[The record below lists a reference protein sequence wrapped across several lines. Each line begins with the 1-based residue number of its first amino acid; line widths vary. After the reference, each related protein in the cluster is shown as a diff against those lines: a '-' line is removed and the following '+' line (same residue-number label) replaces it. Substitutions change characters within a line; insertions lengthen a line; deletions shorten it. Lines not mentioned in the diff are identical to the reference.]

1 MLGSPAPGQR
11 RAGSGAESHEVP
23 SAPGE
28 VPRSRRHRNRRWLA
42 AVVRATVLQGAGAF
56 VLVSAMLLAMNE
68 LFRAP
73 TAAPAPPAGSQPSA
87 AAPAAPAPVNNVLP
101 LLGADEPIFGQFVN
115 YLGVGSD
122 RESAVGHAAN
132 RDFDFVVYD
141 LEHTPFDI
149 PRLTEYLQWLLD
161 RRAIAEA
168 GLTATKTVF
177 VRMPVNARETNEWVT
192 KNVLDTGV
200 HGLVFPHTETVEQ
213 VLHAVKTMRY
223 PQAPGVAD
231 LEPAGIRGSSPAIA
245 ARYWGLS
252 GGEYRQRADIWRLD
266 PAGSLIPIF
275 IIENRTGVENVRA
288 IARALSESN
297 IGAIL
302 WAGSGDM
309 SVSYAGDQAAV
320 TAGLDTVIDA
330 AREFG
335 LPAGINGTANLAE
348 RYEQGVRMFVS
359 IGVGSRPPSDEERA
373 AVGR

>member
-1 MLGSPAPGQR
+1 MPTP
-11 RAGSGAESHEVP
+11 
-23 SAPGE
+23 PGE
-28 VPRSRRHRNRRWLA
+28 VPGSRREENRKWLA
-42 AVVRATVLQGAGAF
+42 AEVRAAVLQGAGAF
-56 VLVSAMLLAMNE
+56 VLVSALLLAMNE
-68 LFRAP
+68 FSRAP
-73 TAAPAPPAGSQPSA
+73 A
-87 AAPAAPAPVNNVLP
+87 AAPASPGSQSSPVTSASRAPVNNVLP
-101 LLGADEPIFGQFVN
+101 LLEADKPIFGQFVN

-161 RRAIAEA
+161 RRAIADA

-200 HGLVFPHTETVEQ
+200 HGLVYPHTETVEQ
-213 VLHAVKTMRY
+213 VLHAIRSMRY

-231 LEPAGIRGSSPAIA
+231 AEPAGIRGSSPAIA
-245 ARYWGLS
+245 ARYWGLTS
-252 GGEYRQRADIWRLD
+252 REYQQRADIWRLD
-266 PAGSLIPIF
+266 PQGSLIPIF
-275 IIENRTGVENVRA
+275 IIENRTGVENARA
-288 IARALSESN
+288 IAQALAERN

-320 TAGLDTVIDA
+320 AAGLDRVIDA
-330 AREFG
+330 GREFG
-335 LPAGINGTANLAE
+335 LPVGINGTVDLEE
-348 RYEQGVRMFVS
+348 RYAQGVRMFVS
-359 IGVGSRPPSDEERA
+359 IGVGGRPPTPEQRE

>member
-1 MLGSPAPGQR
+1 MGSRPLCLACILVLALGALP
-11 RAGSGAESHEVP
+11 
-23 SAPGE
+23 
-28 VPRSRRHRNRRWLA
+28 
-42 AVVRATVLQGAGAF
+42 T
-56 VLVSAMLLAMNE
+56 
-68 LFRAP
+68 P
-73 TAAPAPPAGSQPSA
+73 TALAQPV
-87 AAPAAPAPVNNVLP
+87 PVNNVLP
-101 LLGADEPIFGQFVN
+101 LLDADKPIFGQFVN

-132 RDFDFVVYD
+132 RAFDFVVYD
-141 LEHTPFDI
+141 LEHTPFDV

-161 RRAIAEA
+161 RRTIAQE
-168 GLTATKTVF
+168 GLTATKSVF
-177 VRMPVNARETNEWVT
+177 VRMPVNARETNEWVV

-200 HGLVFPHTETVEQ
+200 HGLVFPHTETVDQ
-213 VLHAVKTMRY
+213 VLHAVRAMRY

-231 LEPAGIRGSSPAIA
+231 FEPVGIRGSSPAIA

-252 GGEYRQRADIWRLD
+252 SREYQQRADIWRLD

-275 IIENRTGVENVRA
+275 IIENQLGVENAHA
-288 IARALSESN
+288 IARALSERS

-320 TAGLDTVIDA
+320 AAGLNTVIDA
-330 AREFG
+330 GREFG
-335 LPAGINGTANLAE
+335 LPVGINGTTNLVS

-359 IGVGSRPPSDEERA
+359 IGAGSQPPAAEDRS

>member
-1 MLGSPAPGQR
+1 M
-11 RAGSGAESHEVP
+11 
-23 SAPGE
+23 
-28 VPRSRRHRNRRWLA
+28 RSTRLLA
-42 AVVRATVLQGAGAF
+42 AAF
-56 VLVSAMLLAMNE
+56 VTFTVGALSTPAVLGQHVPVS
-68 LFRAP
+68 
-73 TAAPAPPAGSQPSA
+73 
-87 AAPAAPAPVNNVLP
+87 NVLP
-101 LLGADEPIFGQFVN
+101 LLDADKPIFGQFVN

-122 RESAVGHAAN
+122 RESAVGHAAD
-132 RDFDFVVYD
+132 RAFDFVVYD

-161 RRAIAEA
+161 RRTVAEE

-177 VRMPVNARETNEWVT
+177 VRMPVNSREMNEWVA

-213 VLHAVKTMRY
+213 VLHAVRTMRY

-231 LEPAGIRGSSPAIA
+231 SEPVGIRGSSPAIA

-288 IARALSESN
+288 IARALGERN

-320 TAGLDTVIDA
+320 AAGLDTVIDT

-335 LPAGINGTANLAE
+335 LPAGINGIANLAE

-359 IGVGSRPPSDEERA
+359 IGVGSRPPSEEERA